1 MTARIRPTLLLVLLA
16 PLAAPACSH
25 SSPKG
30 VRVDVDMAGFETTAN
45 MLRLTV
51 TADPGGF
58 AGNVPALPD
67 QSVTINYDSADHL
80 VMTFDAG
87 QGFKFGGTIS
97 FRLDTGNTNVLTISA
112 VAEAFNGA
120 GAKIA
125 SSKGNSVALPA
136 GGEADLAI
144 KLSADNDG
152 TTTETTVVDL
162 ATTAV
167 DGMVTGPSSTAP
179 PATVAICDVLGSNSG
194 GAVVI
199 GVPGVKSPTT
209 EGAGAVYV
217 VFNGASTIDLG
228 MPPANNEFHVYGVNS
243 GDQLG
248 ASIGCFDF
256 NGDGA
261 DDLVIGAPG
270 AGGLNNE
277 PGAGRVYVINGRS
290 GLANATIDLSKNQAD
305 VEWVGGTPQGHL
317 GAQLLVADLQ
327 GGSHGE
333 ILIAAPGEGSGGV
346 VHLAVPTPI
355 LGQPVGPR
363 PLGGT
368 IGHVTFSGIAPQS
381 IAVGDLDGDGTTAR
395 GSDVI
400 FGDTTFLDATN
411 ARVGAVTVF
420 ANVDPSG
427 TTAFAA
433 GATDATGPARRIT
446 GMAANDS
453 LGAAV
458 LALNVSGQGADLIVG
473 ASGESNGTGAVR
485 IFEHDAQIFT
495 APQAPKWIINGVPG
509 ARFGATLAAGSS
521 ATVTTAPLV
530 IGAPAAASGSQD
542 AAGAVFIYKRLA
554 TGGLPVLLEK
564 LTGAAAM
571 DRLGSAIASAPIDGN
586 DLNADV
592 LALAPNATGVTT
604 RPNSGVAYVRIAH

>member
-1 MTARIRPTLLLVLLA
+1 
-16 PLAAPACSH
+16 
-25 SSPKG
+25 
-30 VRVDVDMAGFETTAN
+30 
-45 MLRLTV
+45 
-51 TADPGGF
+51 
-58 AGNVPALPD
+58 
-67 QSVTINYDSADHL
+67 
-80 VMTFDAG
+80 
-87 QGFKFGGTIS
+87 
-97 FRLDTGNTNVLTISA
+97 
-112 VAEAFNGA
+112 
-120 GAKIA
+120 
-125 SSKGNSVALPA
+125 
-136 GGEADLAI
+136 
-144 KLSADNDG
+144 
-152 TTTETTVVDL
+152 
-162 ATTAV
+162 
-167 DGMVTGPSSTAP
+167 
-179 PATVAICDVLGSNSG
+179 
-194 GAVVI
+194 
-199 GVPGVKSPTT
+199 
-209 EGAGAVYV
+209 
-217 VFNGASTIDLG
+217 
-228 MPPANNEFHVYGVNS
+228 
-243 GDQLG
+243 
-248 ASIGCFDF
+248 
-256 NGDGA
+256 
-261 DDLVIGAPG
+261 
-270 AGGLNNE
+270 
-277 PGAGRVYVINGRS
+277 
-290 GLANATIDLSKNQAD
+290 
-305 VEWVGGTPQGHL
+305 VGGTPQGHL